1 MNYYQR
7 KLSNL
12 KSQNYSNE
20 QQIASIIK
28 TRKFIDD
35 NFDKDLNLDVISK
48 NRFTSKYHLHRL
60 FKRYYGLTPR
70 QYLTDMR
77 IQKSKEFLINGSTV
91 TETCFMVGFE
101 SLGSFSKLFKSKT
114 GIAPSMYKKEQ
125 DSRSLTAEES

>member
-7 KLSNL
+7 KLSSL

-77 IQKSKEFLINGSTV
+77 IQKSKEYLVNGSTV
-91 TETCFMVGFE
+91 TETCYMVGFE